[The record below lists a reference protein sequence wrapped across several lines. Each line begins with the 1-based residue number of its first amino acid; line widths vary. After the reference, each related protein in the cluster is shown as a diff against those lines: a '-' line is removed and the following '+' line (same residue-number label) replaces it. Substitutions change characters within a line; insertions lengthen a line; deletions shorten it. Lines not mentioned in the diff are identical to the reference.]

1 MKKFIA
7 LSLLLSCLFTLSSCN
22 IARETPASSSPVSS
36 AQQSAEPS
44 GPSSPA
50 PAASAP
56 LPDLASY
63 LPIRENT
70 RYVYEG
76 TGNEYASYEVWT
88 DYTSEGRVQQ
98 RVNNGGTELARVL
111 ALEEGKLKKVYTREE
126 AYYRENL
133 LGKTGGSEEI
143 LLMEPIAEGT
153 SWRLPDSRVR
163 TITDTTAEIR
173 TPAGTYTAVEVVTEG
188 NDGRT
193 ADYYAQNIG
202 LVLSVF
208 TSGETEVRSALS
220 RIEENAEWKQTVRFY
235 YPNADGG
242 GVEYA
247 DKEIAFRTNDVTRTV
262 LERAYRET
270 GAARARVLSDNTR
283 INSLYLN
290 DDGMV
295 YLDLSQDFI
304 AEMNAGSLTESLIL
318 QSVANTFCR
327 YYSAGKMILTV
338 DNDLYKSG
346 HFSFQKGEA
355 LTADYD

>member
-126 AYYRENL
+126 AYYRETCSA
-133 LGKTGGSEEI
+133 KRRFGGNSPDER
-143 LLMEPIAEGT
+143 LRKEPPGGCGFPGENDY
-153 SWRLPDSRVR
+153 RYDRRNPH
-163 TITDTTAEIR
+163 
-173 TPAGTYTAVEVVTEG
+173 PAGTYTAVEVSRKE
-188 NDGRT
+188 RRQT
-193 ADYYAQNIG
+193 ADYYAQTWARPIR
-202 LVLSVF
+202 LHLR
-208 TSGETEVRSALS
+208 ETEVRSALS
-220 RIEENAEWKQTVRFY
+220 ESRRCGME
-235 YPNADGG
+235 AD
-242 GVEYA
+242 
-247 DKEIAFRTNDVTRTV
+247 RPV
-262 LERAYRET
+262 L
-270 GAARARVLSDNTR
+270 LSECGR
-283 INSLYLN
+283 RRCGIR
-290 DDGMV
+290 G
-295 YLDLSQDFI
+295 
-304 AEMNAGSLTESLIL
+304 
-318 QSVANTFCR
+318 
-327 YYSAGKMILTV
+327 
-338 DNDLYKSG
+338 
-346 HFSFQKGEA
+346 
-355 LTADYD
+355 